1 MHFSRVLKTAACL
14 AGLAAVSASCFAAP
28 AMSSRARTPAG
39 SACQTTGQ
47 AQPKSLAFVVFRVDR
62 RPAGEFILTF
72 ENGEVW
78 QQTDRDVKMDI
89 ERGEQVVIRR
99 SSSGRFTLVSRSGLS
114 TRVKR
119 MN

>member
-1 MHFSRVLKTAACL
+1 MELSRAVRTAAVIACL
-14 AGLAAVSASCFAAP
+14 AFSFQ
-28 AMSSRARTPAG
+28 AG
-39 SACQTTGQ
+39 GQ
-47 AQPKSLAFVVFRVDR
+47 EEPKSLAFVVRYVDW

-78 QQTDRDVKMDI
+78 QQEDRNKKFTI

-99 SSSGRFTLVSRSGLS
+99 SASGKFTLVARDGQT

-119 MN
+119 LH

>member
-1 MHFSRVLKTAACL
+1 MHLLRLACL
-14 AGLAAVSASCFAAP
+14 AAISAVCFAAP
-28 AMSSRARTPAG
+28 AMPAFASARVGSECQAG
-39 SACQTTGQ
+39 GQ
-47 AQPKSLAFVVFRVDR
+47 PEPKSLAFVVRYVER

-78 QQTDRDVKMDI
+78 QQDDSNKKINI

-99 SSSGRFTLVSRSGLS
+99 SKTGVFTLVARDGQS

-119 MN
+119 MH